1 MSHHHSGSD
10 HEHHHNATPKKR
22 PIHRD
27 WRLWVAV
34 LLMLTAIGVYVMRDG
49 FVAPA
54 SGPQPAPATN

>member
-1 MSHHHSGSD
+1 MSHHHSASA

-22 PIHRD
+22 PIHHD

-49 FVAPA
+49 FVAP
-54 SGPQPAPATN
+54 GGHQQQVPAAN